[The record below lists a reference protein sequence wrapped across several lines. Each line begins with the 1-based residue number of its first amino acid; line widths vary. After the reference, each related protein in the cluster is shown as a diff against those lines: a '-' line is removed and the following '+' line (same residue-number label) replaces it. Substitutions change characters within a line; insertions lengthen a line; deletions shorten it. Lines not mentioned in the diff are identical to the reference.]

1 MDDILKGDSVIPQG
15 EHDPFKDVIAK
26 INSAKDKTG
35 EPKSQ
40 AFSEIMKEIGT
51 IADGLEADGYPQKN
65 IAGDIEA
72 AKKNNYLNQG
82 AQGIDS
88 IAFGYGAA
96 TSGDNDGE
104 AGKHAIAIGFEA
116 KANAASSIALGDN
129 ATTGAG
135 SSNSVAIG
143 KNSRITDNASDSI
156 VIGNGAKATQKNSI
170 ALGKG
175 AETGT
180 VSKVISAK
188 IGDITYGNFAGDPVT
203 NDESRVLSI
212 GKAGEE
218 RTITNVAAGKIL
230 ENSTD
235 AINGSQLYA
244 TNKVLSNLAKTSE
257 NVLGDSFVLNE
268 NGEISVKNGDI
279 GGTGKT
285 TVSEAVASL
294 GNKVITL
301 SDGVNN
307 KISKNLSS
315 DPTFVLAGNDDVVVE
330 VNDTNDQ
337 MNFSINKGEVK
348 LDDNKV
354 VSGDAVSKAIAA
366 AKPSVVGEDVIEVEH
381 STQNEADKFIVSLN
395 KEKLINKLGDTY
407 ITKNDYKVGDGIEAD
422 KWKEKLGVA
431 DLGLHYKADG
441 ESDRITTLA
450 KGFTFSGDKNIKVST
465 EDGGVVKHTLNED
478 LVGIN
483 SIAGNGQK
491 ISLTSAGTDLNNG
504 KIINMGSGTIGDGS
518 TDAVTGGDIY
528 KTLQEYAKNS
538 DISNKYL
545 NVANANITFTDGAN
559 SNYKIDLADNS
570 ASRTLK
576 FVTLGVETLSN
587 DKSKNLSATIDGN
600 SGELILKHSLTPTF
614 DKLTVGDFTITPPKG
629 DGEPGLV
636 VAGGYKIAVIADG
649 EVTNGSQAA
658 VNGRQ
663 LYKVREEAR
672 EGIRKNK
679 ASITENEEAI
689 AKNKTAIE
697 SNKNDIATNKE
708 NIQTNTDAI
717 GRHETAIQNNK
728 NDIATNKGNIQSN
741 TNAINENRKNIEKG
755 WNIKVVDGSTYTEG
769 NIQLGEELTVEGT
782 GNIKTE
788 FNQPDK
794 KLTVKMVDNPSF
806 TSAKIG
812 GIDLAD
818 GKISNVSSS
827 AATGSVATYEQL
839 KPIFKALNLTP
850 DGTSGVVNDGDL
862 TGKYLGKDNVEEAFK
877 VPMTFEDT
885 HNNKA
890 QVSLGEKVAFVGDN
904 NIDVSKTD
912 GTAKHTV
919 AIKLKDVVKVGN
931 VKPVTIDGKEGII
944 TGLTNI
950 EWDGTDKTTSNK
962 AATEAQ
968 LGKIE
973 GAIKTDISN
982 INNTLGD
989 MKNVVKYDDD
999 TKNNIELKGINGTL
1013 ITNVAKGKIIPGS
1026 RDAVTGAQFDTL
1038 QKILTGQNGKGT
1050 DLEFKVSLNNNNNFE
1065 PAYYT
1070 NVKDALEAL
1079 KHGWRVAGGE
1089 IDHIAGAT
1097 HIEQGETLVVSG
1109 DKNISTKIS
1118 STTVGR
1124 QEYKL
1129 TNSQGNPIYDEDGQQ
1144 KVEVF
1149 EGKIGTL
1156 SIALSDTPEFTNIT
1170 VTNPGG
1176 DDNSVVT
1183 RKVLKDAEKLA
1194 VKYDNDAKDS
1204 ITLNSSGTT
1213 IKNVKYGK
1221 NDADA
1226 VNVKQIKDLVGGNV
1240 AYDGTKWTGMGLEI
1254 LKGKGM
1260 PTEAPTG
1267 ILDAIK
1273 ANISAINRGLVF
1285 EGDNENN
1292 SPQYLG
1298 SKLSVKTDNIGTD
1311 FEGKNLKTYYKLDS
1325 DTSNGTIKIG
1335 LSKNPEFDSMTLGKI
1350 KMTPGADKLTLSSDN
1365 GLVVLDGLKAGKTP
1379 DSAVTKGEFNALEHR
1394 IGSLDVSV
1402 GGQVQELQDGTAG
1415 TMVYTN
1421 SEGDRLVKV
1430 RNNYYKKADVD
1441 DRTQGLTEINGK
1453 YYNVNAI
1460 EDGHVIPGQEESGKT
1475 LDVLMAEADRQT
1487 DIIISAVKP
1496 HSTDDTKTPMSV
1508 GNIASGLGLTDT
1520 YSMSDTSSIKDD
1532 QVKGLLSKTKD
1543 TELNRVSTVRDLQ
1556 AVAKAG
1562 LNFKGNDKKEI
1573 QRPVGS
1579 LLGIEGRKDT
1589 EYITTGATTNSVT
1602 YSDINMITHSD
1613 GEVLRIE
1620 MLKSPK
1626 FEGIVVNNGKD
1637 GANGKNSIITVDDN
1651 GNLIIKNGV
1660 SGQDGKPGADG
1671 LAGKDGKDG
1680 QKVATIKDVDNL
1692 SKKLGLNGNDGS
1704 AGTSGTDGPAGKD
1717 GLDRKSILDKVQG
1730 LRDGIAGTMVYTDK
1744 DGNRLVREGNEY
1756 YKQSDFN
1763 SYTKANDGNYYDKVD
1778 ENGKPEDGATK
1789 LEIGNLPKVAKDT
1802 IRISAVDPASG
1813 DSKDNRVVLN
1823 NIKSALDIKG
1833 DFLPI
1838 KNEEASKAVDSLL
1851 TQKTDLDKAAT
1862 GRDLQAL
1869 AQAGINIK
1877 GNDTDKISH
1886 IPLSGKFN
1894 IIGSDTDYRQKD
1906 NSKLYSAENL
1916 ITHTDGSDTIR
1927 IEMLKSPS
1935 FKDLVLNGS
1944 NGADG
1949 KSAIVTVDS
1958 NGNLVVKSGTDG
1970 KVDKFI
1976 TEKTVESKLKDKG
1989 FKVKVKDKELKVN
2002 LGDTLEFTNTDANI
2016 VLTGL
2021 TKGSTS
2027 SEGTTEGTTD
2037 GTTGGTAEV
2046 KSSETSKIPV
2056 KQVNIDLAEN
2066 MNLKSD
2072 NIKAKNK
2079 VEAKEITADKVT
2091 TKEIVTEKITTDKF
2105 VTDEVQV
2112 GTVVIKNGE
2121 ISGVKTAELDES
2133 GHVAKEDE
2141 DKLVNGGT
2149 LNKTI
2154 DNLRAENAQFR
2165 EGVQGAIQQNS
2176 QRISKLETKVNKGLA
2191 NAAAMGGI
2199 NFMEIGVNQATVGAA
2214 VGGYEGTQAVAV
2226 GVQAAPTQDLR
2237 VNAKVSLTPGSHS
2250 SSMYS
2255 VGASWRFDLR

>member
-1 MDDILKGDSVIPQG
+1 M
-15 EHDPFKDVIAK
+15 
-26 INSAKDKTG
+26 
-35 EPKSQ
+35 
-40 AFSEIMKEIGT
+40 
-51 IADGLEADGYPQKN
+51 
-65 IAGDIEA
+65 
-72 AKKNNYLNQG
+72 
-82 AQGIDS
+82 
-88 IAFGYGAA
+88 
-96 TSGDNDGE
+96 
-104 AGKHAIAIGFEA
+104 
-116 KANAASSIALGDN
+116 
-129 ATTGAG
+129 
-135 SSNSVAIG
+135 
-143 KNSRITDNASDSI
+143 
-156 VIGNGAKATQKNSI
+156 
-170 ALGKG
+170 
-175 AETGT
+175 
-180 VSKVISAK
+180 
-188 IGDITYGNFAGDPVT
+188 
-203 NDESRVLSI
+203 
-212 GKAGEE
+212 
-218 RTITNVAAGKIL
+218 
-230 ENSTD
+230 
-235 AINGSQLYA
+235 
-244 TNKVLSNLAKTSE
+244 
-257 NVLGDSFVLNE
+257 
-268 NGEISVKNGDI
+268 
-279 GGTGKT
+279 
-285 TVSEAVASL
+285 
-294 GNKVITL
+294 
-301 SDGVNN
+301 
-307 KISKNLSS
+307 
-315 DPTFVLAGNDDVVVE
+315 
-330 VNDTNDQ
+330 
-337 MNFSINKGEVK
+337 
-348 LDDNKV
+348 
-354 VSGDAVSKAIAA
+354 
-366 AKPSVVGEDVIEVEH
+366 
-381 STQNEADKFIVSLN
+381 
-395 KEKLINKLGDTY
+395 
-407 ITKNDYKVGDGIEAD
+407 
-422 KWKEKLGVA
+422 
-431 DLGLHYKADG
+431 
-441 ESDRITTLA
+441 
-450 KGFTFSGDKNIKVST
+450 
-465 EDGGVVKHTLNED
+465 
-478 LVGIN
+478 
-483 SIAGNGQK
+483 
-491 ISLTSAGTDLNNG
+491 
-504 KIINMGSGTIGDGS
+504 
-518 TDAVTGGDIY
+518 
-528 KTLQEYAKNS
+528 
-538 DISNKYL
+538 
-545 NVANANITFTDGAN
+545 
-559 SNYKIDLADNS
+559 
-570 ASRTLK
+570 
-576 FVTLGVETLSN
+576 
-587 DKSKNLSATIDGN
+587 
-600 SGELILKHSLTPTF
+600 
-614 DKLTVGDFTITPPKG
+614 
-629 DGEPGLV
+629 
-636 VAGGYKIAVIADG
+636 
-649 EVTNGSQAA
+649 
-658 VNGRQ
+658 
-663 LYKVREEAR
+663 
-672 EGIRKNK
+672 
-679 ASITENEEAI
+679 
-689 AKNKTAIE
+689 
-697 SNKNDIATNKE
+697 IATNKR
-708 NIQTNTDAI
+708 NIQSNTDAIDANKGNIQSNTDTI

-741 TNAINENRKNIEKG
+741 TNAINENRTNIEKG

-890 QVSLGEKVAFVGDN
+890 QVSLGEKVAFGANGPVDIKLDSRNKKYTISISENPTFTGKVTATGGFDANNEKIINMADGSSPTDAVTLRQLNAVEDKINNTTATAIALSTNAPVVYTALNSKGNQEVVVKIESIDEHGIKHDNYYYKSNLAKDPADGILKPVYLTENIKDLSKIQVSAMDTNGEVKKQIKLGNLANGNIKSGSTDAITGDQLAPVIKALGMKIIDENRVDLTEYETGNDKTYNNVRDVFLGRAKGEYGTSIFTNGADKIVYTKKVDGSDPGYYRVSDLESEGLKAKANATPVNENEVKISLQKHDGGNVVLGNLADGKEPNDAVNVSQLNKFGLDVNSTKPVVTYTDGNKKKIELKGGADGTKITNVAKGIDEKDAVNVGQVNEIKNSLSNDIQTIRNDTWKLAAGGTLEPINVKQGEMVAFVGDN

-1183 RKVLKDAEKLA
+1183 RKVLKDVEKLA

-1240 AYDGTKWTGMGLEI
+1240 AYDGTKWTGMGFEI

-1298 SKLSVKTDNIGTD
+1298 SKLSVKTDNIGTA

-1325 DTSNGTIKIG
+1325 DTGNGTIKIG

-1365 GLVVLDGLKAGKTP
+1365 GLVVFDGLKAGKTP

-1453 YYNVNAI
+1453 YYNATAI

-1671 LAGKDGKDG
+1671 LAGKDGKAG

-1704 AGTSGTDGPAGKD
+1704 AGISGTDGPAGKD
-1717 GLDRKSILDKVQG
+1717 GLDGKSILDKVQG
-1730 LRDGIAGTMVYTDK
+1730 LRDGMVGTMVYTDK

-1763 SYTKANDGNYYDKVD
+1763 NYTKANDGNYYDKVD

-1802 IRISAVDPASG
+1802 IRISAVDPAYG
-1813 DSKDNRVVLN
+1813 DSEDNRVVLN

-1833 DFLPI
+1833 DSLPI

-1970 KVDKFI
+1970 KDGVNGLDGTGRDGSNGFSKIITEKDLLEEKRIQELKDGLGELMVYTDKDGNELVKDKAGEFYGKDENGNKKENATDKENIHISAVHADGTTGTPIVLRNIGSALTTSSKSDEVEKAKDIVGTQLLVETAPVNAAATVKDLKTLALAGLEFAGNDGDTIHKNLGEKLNIEGKEKAVYNKNIHSSDNLVTYNDEGTLRVAMLKNPKFDTVTLTDGKNDVTLAVTEKDGKDGTNGVGIKGTDGKVDKFI

-2021 TKGSTS
+2021 TKDSTS

-2037 GTTGGTAEV
+2037 GTTGGTVEV
-2046 KSSETSKIPV
+2046 KSSETSKTPV

-2066 MNLKSD
+2066 MNLKAD

-2079 VEAKEITADKVT
+2079 VEAKEVIADKVT

-2112 GTVVIKNGE
+2112 GSVVIKNGE

-2191 NAAAMGGI
+2191 NAAAMAGI